1 MIYHKKHIIISQ
13 LTHSHLARI
22 IVETLVIK
30 NLPKTL
36 RLPLAIACH
45 YHDHGWKH
53 WENKPIL
60 NKKTKYP
67 LDFQQINAFSHIK
80 IWNKS
85 REIGMNHHPLIGYL
99 ISKHNTYLST
109 IRLSNTTKQN
119 EKKAL
124 ITFQETE
131 STHQTNLLA
140 TIDNPPSPS
149 KLKTLQTYLAIS
161 DYISLMVCLNK
172 TNTNDSFNNK
182 PISLK
187 QKNNITTIS
196 CPLKNPINYQLH
208 GINLITKKPWTKK
221 IKLQSITE

>member
-1 MIYHKKHIIISQ
+1 MIYHKKDIIISQ

-22 IVETLVIK
+22 IAETLLIK

-45 YHDHGWKH
+45 YHDHGWKN

-80 IWNKS
+80 IWSES
-85 REIGMNHHPLIGYL
+85 REIGTNHHPLIGYL
-99 ISKHNTYLST
+99 ISKHNSYLST
-109 IRLSNTTKQN
+109 IRLGNTTNQN

-131 STHQTNLLA
+131 ITQQNKLL
-140 TIDNPPSPS
+140 TTMDNPPSS
-149 KLKTLQTYLAIS
+149 LTLKTLQTYLAIS
-161 DYISLMVCLNK
+161 DYISLMICLNK
-172 TNTNDSFNNK
+172 TNTNDTINNK
-182 PISLK
+182 PISLT
-187 QKNNITTIS
+187 QKSNITTIS
-196 CPLKNPINYQLH
+196 YPLKNPINYQLH
-208 GINLITKKPWTKK
+208 GINLVTKKPWKK
-221 IKLQSITE
+221 EIKIQSITE